1 MAAAG
6 RRTAGGK
13 SSQKGFCALSWR
25 PFDAY
30 FPRGV
35 TMAPD
40 GAKAGLALERYVDYL
55 RLLARLQLGA
65 RLQGHLEP
73 SDVVQQTLLEA
84 QQRLHQFRG
93 GTEAEMAGWLRQ
105 ILAHNLADALR
116 ALGRAK
122 RDVSRERS
130 LEAALEAS
138 SCRLQAWLAA
148 EQSSPS
154 QQAER
159 HEQGVRLAQALA
171 TLPEPQREAVVLRHF
186 EGWPLAD
193 IARHLGRTQ
202 AAVVGLL
209 QRGLKGLRAFLQ
221 ERE

>member
-1 MAAAG
+1 M
-6 RRTAGGK
+6 
-13 SSQKGFCALSWR
+13 
-25 PFDAY
+25 
-30 FPRGV
+30 
-35 TMAPD
+35 
-40 GAKAGLALERYVDYL
+40 DYL
-55 RLLARLQLGA
+55 RLLARVQLGSRLHA
-65 RLQGHLEP
+65 RLDA
-73 SDVVQQTLLEA
+73 SDLVQQTLLEA
-84 QQRLHQFRG
+84 QQKLNQFRG
-93 GTEAEMAGWLRQ
+93 TSEAEMAAWLRQ

-130 LEAALEAS
+130 LEAALAES

-154 QQAER
+154 RRAER
-159 HEQGVRLAQALA
+159 NEEVVRLAQALA
-171 TLPEPQREAVVLRHF
+171 ELPDSQREAVVLRHF
-186 EGWPLAD
+186 EGWHLCE

-209 QRGLKGLRAFLQ
+209 QRGLKTLRALLQ